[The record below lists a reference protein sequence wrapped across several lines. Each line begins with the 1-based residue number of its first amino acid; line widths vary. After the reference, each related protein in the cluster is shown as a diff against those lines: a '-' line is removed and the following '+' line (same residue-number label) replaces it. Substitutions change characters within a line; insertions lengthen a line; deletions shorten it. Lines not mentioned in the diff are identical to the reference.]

1 MCTLSTKI
9 SAVKGVRGGLLMLE
23 AGKCT
28 MHVVFCGVL
37 AFMDGSRWRGAYQ
50 RPWVRCGTSTL
61 VNCDLSS
68 DSCRIDVLYRREVA
82 VSAH

>member
-1 MCTLSTKI
+1 MCTLSTKM
-9 SAVKGVRGGLLMLE
+9 SVVEVRGGGLGLWGRKMYHGRSFL
-23 AGKCT
+23 
-28 MHVVFCGVL
+28 
-37 AFMDGSRWRGAYQ
+37 RGISIHGWFKVARAYQ

-82 VSAH
+82 VGAH